1 MSRLRTTLLTALATF
16 LLTVVA
22 AAGSF
27 AFPLADDSKPAG
39 SRSTPSGDTIYET
52 GGPVSEPV
60 EVSRPRPV
68 YPPEA
73 REKRLTGIVRL
84 SAVIDETGKVTS
96 VEPLES
102 PDATLT
108 AAAVE
113 AVGKWTYKPAMK
125 DGKPVKVRLHVTVS
139 FILDTN
145 PPK

>member
-1 MSRLRTTLLTALATF
+1 MPRIRIALLTALTTA
-16 LLTVVA
+16 LLALVA

-39 SRSTPSGDTIYET
+39 SRSTPSGDTIYKT

-68 YPPEA
+68 YLPEA
-73 REKRLTGIVRL
+73 KAKGVTGIVTL
-84 SAVIDETGKVTS
+84 NAVIDKTGKVTS